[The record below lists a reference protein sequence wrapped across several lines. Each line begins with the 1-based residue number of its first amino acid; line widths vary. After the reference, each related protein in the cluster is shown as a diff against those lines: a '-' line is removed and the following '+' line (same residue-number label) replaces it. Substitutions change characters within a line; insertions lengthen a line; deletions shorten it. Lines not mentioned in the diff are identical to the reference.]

1 MACLKFKEIQTY
13 AGRLS
18 KTILTGG
25 ASERTLQI
33 FDCPNNRIARI
44 VRSHNLG
51 LDLWYTIESA
61 DGSQTNLPARTW
73 HNGVEYVTDS
83 SLATAA
89 QHVEMG
95 TGAPANGQ
103 LLRYTSTGNL
113 TGGVTSGFSTPGI
126 GNFDDAW
133 AADAGYGYSGRGLD
147 LSGTWL
153 EGGDKIWVH
162 DTFDHEGA
170 TLAPTHHPAG
180 YLICLEIF
188 DVVNTGCPI

>member
-1 MACLKFKEIQTY
+1 MACLRFKEIQTY

-25 ASERTLQI
+25 TSERTLQI

-44 VRSHNLG
+44 VRAHNLG

-61 DGSQTNLPARTW
+61 
-73 HNGVEYVTDS
+73 
-83 SLATAA
+83 
-89 QHVEMG
+89 
-95 TGAPANGQ
+95 GAPTAG
-103 LLRYTSTGNL
+103 
-113 TGGVTSGFSTPGI
+113 TPNAI

-188 DVVNTGCPI
+188 DVVNSGCPI

>member
-1 MACLKFKEIQTY
+1 MACLKFKEMQTL

-25 ASERTLQI
+25 DTERTLRVYNV
-33 FDCPNNRIARI
+33 PNNRIARI

-51 LDLWYTIESA
+51 LDLWYTIESG
-61 DGSQTNLPARTW
+61 DGAQTNLPARTW
-73 HNGVEYVTDS
+73 HNGQEYVTDAS
-83 SLATAA
+83 FATTSGAI
-89 QHVEMG
+89 VMG
-95 TGAPANGQ
+95 TGAPTAG
-103 LLRYTSTGNL
+103 
-113 TGGVTSGFSTPGI
+113 TPNAI

-153 EGGDKIWVH
+153 EGGDSIWVH

-170 TLAPTHHPAG
+170 TGVPVHHPAG
-180 YLICLEIF
+180 YLISIEIF
-188 DVVNTGCPI
+188 DVVSIGCF

>member
-1 MACLKFKEIQTY
+1 MACLKFKEIQTL

-25 ASERTLQI
+25 DTERTLEI
-33 FDCPNNRIARI
+33 YDCPNNRIARI

-61 DGSQTNLPARTW
+61 DGPQTNLPARTW
-73 HNGVEYVTDS
+73 HEGVEYVTNS
-83 SLATAA
+83 NLATAA
-89 QHVEMG
+89 THVEMG

-103 LLRYTSTGNL
+103 ILRNTSTGLPN
-113 TGGVTSGFSTPGI
+113 GSVTSGFSSSGI

-170 TLAPTHHPAG
+170 TGVPIHHPAG
-180 YLICLEIF
+180 FLISLEIF
-188 DVVNTGCPI
+188 DVVTIGCP

>member
-1 MACLKFKEIQTY
+1 MACLKFKSIDTL

-25 ASERTLQI
+25 DSERTLQI
-33 FDCPNNRIARI
+33 FEVQPNRICRI
-44 VRSHNLG
+44 VRAHNLG

-61 DGSQTNLPARTW
+61 DGSMTNKPARTW
-73 HNGVEYVTDS
+73 HNGQEYVTSASFATS
-83 SLATAA
+83 STPI
-89 QHVEMG
+89 VMS
-95 TGAPANGQ
+95 TGAPTAGSPNA
-103 LLRYTSTGNL
+103 
-113 TGGVTSGFSTPGI
+113 I

-170 TLAPTHHPAG
+170 TGVPVHHPAG
-180 YLICLEIF
+180 FLISLEIF
-188 DVVNTGCPI
+188 DVVTSGCPI

>member
-1 MACLKFKEIQTY
+1 MACLRFKEIQTY

-25 ASERTLQI
+25 TSERTLQI

-61 DGSQTNLPARTW
+61 DGAQTNLPARTW
-73 HNGVEYVTDS
+73 HNGQEYVTS
-83 SLATAA
+83 SSFQTSGSAI
-89 QHVEMG
+89 VMG
-95 TGAPANGQ
+95 TGVPAAG
-103 LLRYTSTGNL
+103 
-113 TGGVTSGFSTPGI
+113 TPNAI

-170 TLAPTHHPAG
+170 TGVPTHHPAG

-188 DVVNTGCPI
+188 DVVNVGCPI

>member
-1 MACLKFKEIQTY
+1 MACLRFKEIQTY

-25 ASERTLQI
+25 TSERTLQI

-61 DGSQTNLPARTW
+61 DGAQTNLPARTW
-73 HNGVEYVTDS
+73 HHGVEYVTNS
-83 SLATAA
+83 NLATAA

-95 TGAPANGQ
+95 TGSPANGQ
-103 LLRYTSTGNL
+103 PLRYTSNGSL
-113 TGGVTSGFSTPGI
+113 TGSVTSGFSSPGQ
-126 GNFDDAW
+126 GNIDDAW
-133 AADAGYGYSGRGLD
+133 AADAGYGFSGRGLD

-170 TLAPTHHPAG
+170 TLAATHHPAG

-188 DVVNTGCPI
+188 DVVNVGCPI